1 MSRVGK
7 ATIAIPRGVE
17 IKHEKG
23 FVHVKGPK
31 GQLSQRIEP
40 GFELKIEEN
49 ELNVVRP
56 TEQKR
61 HKALHGL
68 YRALLNN
75 MTQGVSTG
83 FTRTLELIGVGYRA
97 DAKGQVLELS
107 VGYSHP
113 VFFGLPPEVTV
124 ATEQQKGQPPRII
137 LSSHD
142 KQLLGQIVA
151 KIRKVRPP
159 EPYKGKGI
167 REAGEV
173 VRRKAGKAAAK
184 K

>member
-1 MSRVGK
+1 MPK
-7 ATIAIPRGVE
+7 GVE
-17 IKHEKG
+17 IKHEQG

-31 GQLSQRIEP
+31 GQLIQRLEP
-40 GFELKIEEN
+40 GFELKQEDGV
-49 ELNVVRP
+49 LTVVRP

-68 YRALLNN
+68 YRALLQN
-75 MTQGVSTG
+75 MTTGVSQG
-83 FTRTLELIGVGYRA
+83 YTRTLEMVGVGYRCE
-97 DAKGQVLELS
+97 AKGQVLELAI
-107 VGYSHP
+107 GYSHP
-113 VFFGLPPEVTV
+113 VFFALPPEVSV

-137 LSSHD
+137 LNSHD

-151 KIRKVRPP
+151 KIRKIRPP

-167 REAGEV
+167 REKDEV
-173 VRRKAGKAAAK
+173 IRRKAGKSAGK